1 MFPRKTL
8 LAGWRCI
15 WKLFC
20 LEQKV
25 EMFKH
30 ITWNEHIWLIGWKVL
45 AKLWWQ
51 RLASSEIPCFVLS
64 PPATYTLHLFTLFLH
79 LSSFSSQLYR
89 TLAFSLQVS
98 TSREPQFSST
108 VANFFRLRKPSDTF
122 LPDNQHPT
130 AVSQYS
136 TTHRFLFSFHKGYPR
151 ILRDNQ
157 HPTAVSLY
165 SATHRFLFKFYKGF
179 WRILHDIKHPYPSIL
194 YNFIFEGSF
203 FSKTFI
209 IRANVLH
216 IMISRYNFLVLLN
229 VIRS

>member
-1 MFPRKTL
+1 MCS
-8 LAGWRCI
+8 LAKLCSRDEDASENSN
-15 WKLFC
+15 LFC
-20 LEQKV
+20 LEQKI

-30 ITWNEHIWLIGWKVL
+30 ITWNEHIWLIGWQVL

-79 LSSFSSQLYR
+79 LSSFSSP
-89 TLAFSLQVS
+89 TLQNHGLCSAFSLQVS

-136 TTHRFLFSFHKGYPR
+136 TTHRFLFSFHKVYPKDLQK
-151 ILRDNQ
+151 ILKNLTWHQTPISVHTLHFHFR
-157 HPTAVSLY
+157 
-165 SATHRFLFKFYKGF
+165 RKFLFQDFHHTG
-179 WRILHDIKHPYPSIL
+179 
-194 YNFIFEGSF
+194 
-203 FSKTFI
+203 
-209 IRANVLH
+209 
-216 IMISRYNFLVLLN
+216 
-229 VIRS
+229 

>member
-89 TLAFSLQVS
+89 TIAFSLQVS
-98 TSREPQFSST
+98 SSREPQFSST

-136 TTHRFLFSFHKGYPR
+136 TTHRFSLFLSQIIVNKFTWKLTPNCSSYSTAANILQHTDFFFLLQR
-151 ILRDNQ
+151 ILQDIQR
-157 HPTAVSLY
+157 P
-165 SATHRFLFKFYKGF
+165 FLKIFYHEE
-179 WRILHDIKHPYPSIL
+179 I
-194 YNFIFEGSF
+194 SF
-203 FSKTFI
+203 SMDFCQ
-209 IRANVLH
+209 
-216 IMISRYNFLVLLN
+216 FL
-229 VIRS
+229 

>member
-64 PPATYTLHLFTLFLH
+64 PPTTYTLHLFTLFLH

-136 TTHRFLFSFHKGYPR
+136 TTHRFLFFFHKRYPR

-165 SATHRFLFKFYKGF
+165 SATHRFLFNFTKDFEESYMTSNTHI
-179 WRILHDIKHPYPSIL
+179 RPYSTL
-194 YNFIFEGSF
+194 S
-203 FSKTFI
+203 FSKEVSFPRVSSFGLLFCTSWYLDI
-209 IRANVLH
+209 I
-216 IMISRYNFLVLLN
+216 FLYCWT
-229 VIRS
+229 S

>member
-30 ITWNEHIWLIGWKVL
+30 ITWNEHIWLIGRKVL

-79 LSSFSSQLYR
+79 LSSFSPQLYR
-89 TLAFSLQVS
+89 TLAFPLQVS

-136 TTHRFLFSFHKGYPR
+136 TTHRFLFPFTKNFTWHQTP
-151 ILRDNQ
+151 ILFNILQ
-157 HPTAVSLY
+157 
-165 SATHRFLFKFYKGF
+165 
-179 WRILHDIKHPYPSIL
+179 WR
-194 YNFIFEGSF
+194 NFIFDGFPSVSLKDF
-203 FSKTFI
+203 HHSG
-209 IRANVLH
+209 
-216 IMISRYNFLVLLN
+216 
-229 VIRS
+229 

>member
-1 MFPRKTL
+1 MHLKTIL
-8 LAGWRCI
+8 P
-15 WKLFC
+15 
-20 LEQKV
+20 EQKV

-64 PPATYTLHLFTLFLH
+64 PSTTYTLHLFTLFLH
-79 LSSFSSQLYR
+79 LSSLSPQLYR
-89 TLAFSLQVS
+89 TMAFSLQVS

-136 TTHRFLFSFHKGYPR
+136 TTHRFLFPFTKDFQEFYMTCNTHLCQYCTTHIFSF
-151 ILRDNQ
+151 
-157 HPTAVSLY
+157 S
-165 SATHRFLFKFYKGF
+165 FYKGF
-179 WRILHDIKHPYPSIL
+179 
-194 YNFIFEGSF
+194 
-203 FSKTFI
+203 
-209 IRANVLH
+209 
-216 IMISRYNFLVLLN
+216 
-229 VIRS
+229 